1 MTEAMNTPK
10 QPDRNDPNVI
20 RKNQFKLLGIFAIAV
35 VPVIFAFTMYFG
47 GMAIPSSKT
56 NKGNL
61 VLPPIPLSVLGYAAD
76 GDGVYVQTD
85 NKWVLLL
92 LGNGSCELACKD
104 LLHTVRQVNISMGRE
119 MERVARAITL
129 SASDAQQAEVLETY
143 PNIQLWSSVIDQE
156 SFSQQAAER
165 GAVVVNAEVDATES
179 WQLWLV
185 DPLGNMVLQ
194 YDASHTGYD
203 MIADLKRLLKLSNI
217 G

>member
-1 MTEAMNTPK
+1 
-10 QPDRNDPNVI
+10 
-20 RKNQFKLLGIFAIAV
+20 
-35 VPVIFAFTMYFG
+35 
-47 GMAIPSSKT
+47 
-56 NKGNL
+56 
-61 VLPPIPLSVLGYAAD
+61 
-76 GDGVYVQTD
+76 
-85 NKWVLLL
+85 
-92 LGNGSCELACKD
+92 
-104 LLHTVRQVNISMGRE
+104 

-156 SFSQQAAER
+156 SFSQQAVER